1 MFAGA
6 TGRQMSL
13 DELYV
18 LGERI
23 WNLTRLFNLKAGLRK
38 EDEDLPVRFKTEPL
52 PDGPAAGHLFTEED
66 IARLRA
72 DYYAVRGWD
81 EHGVPDRRSSPRS
94 GWNIPSCKARTPHH
108 KGTKARRALIYLCVF
123 VVKNQ
128 G

>member
-1 MFAGA
+1 
-6 TGRQMSL
+6 MSL

-38 EDEDLPVRFKTEPL
+38 EDEDLPVRFKNEPL

-66 IARLRA
+66 IAHLRA

-81 EHGVPDRRSSPRS
+81 ENGVPRPERL
-94 GWNIPSCKARTPHH
+94 A
-108 KGTKARRALIYLCVF
+108 ALGVEYPVL
-123 VVKNQ
+123 
-128 G
+128 

>member
-1 MFAGA
+1 MFARQA

-38 EDEDLPVRFKTEPL
+38 EDEDPPVRFKAEPL

-72 DYYAVRGWD
+72 TTARCAVGMSMAC
-81 EHGVPDRRSSPRS
+81 PDRRSLPR
-94 GWNIPSCKARTPHH
+94 WALNIQSCKDSTV
-108 KGTKARRALIYLCVF
+108 TKARRTLMIF
-123 VVKNQ
+123 VP
-128 G
+128 